1 MLAMDIHGNLSG
13 ACTTSGLAFL
23 EAVPKGGYA
32 GIMAFASNI
41 TGADINYFA
50 TNGITEAEIV
60 AIRLSFTTVCIAL
73 KEFGLDKE
81 SDSYKDCLNIYTV
94 LEKLIK
100 KIEY

>member
-1 MLAMDIHGNLSG
+1 MDRLKVKQKSKLVFLS
-13 ACTTSGLAFL
+13 
-23 EAVPKGGYA
+23 
-32 GIMAFASNI
+32 
-41 TGADINYFA
+41 
-50 TNGITEAEIV
+50 EAEIV

-100 KIEY
+100 KIDKMKFIGND